1 MYLRNIN
8 STRKNAKPK
17 IKNKQKKMKLIVY
30 QILFVWFMLLHIA
43 FKSVI
48 LSIHSSDMF
57 ILRPK
62 STAKKF

>member
-1 MYLRNIN
+1 MNLTVSNF
-8 STRKNAKPK
+8 TC
-17 IKNKQKKMKLIVY
+17 V
-30 QILFVWFMLLHIA
+30 VHIA
-43 FKSVI
+43 LKSVI